1 MDDCH
6 DADDANV
13 AALTK
18 AQFANATAVTMPNY
32 DFQNVWIA
40 PQGIASSPYLTCS
53 TDGGTNFWFAA
64 AVVSGEG
71 SILVNGEAPKE
82 SYPIGA
88 TITVRAVPN
97 NPDQP
102 FTGWVGEGFAD
113 PFAQETTYTVR
124 NISAIG
130 ATFGTPIYTVEDL
143 VAIPDNA
150 TDAYVLMNDLD
161 LSAYCATANVARVV
175 NNFTGRFFGQN
186 HTISGFVVTNN
197 GSTSYTTAL
206 FSSLLTGAEL
216 RDLTVES
223 VVSNCHGKAAGLVA
237 SIGNGV
243 LVSNCHAR
251 LVATA
256 KPYPSQYYDNGGTCH
271 YYGFAKDV
279 SGADIRIVD
288 CTADL
293 KAIANGAASGFIDA
307 IQMTGGEIARCA
319 VFAEMMATNSYCTGY
334 GRVSGFASDI
344 SLSGGATVREC
355 LAAGVAD
362 GKGETAGFA
371 YQINLGDAESSIH
384 DCYSTMEVVS
394 RESYAAGFAYNIS
407 DNTYNYEA
415 GVSNLWFGGSVRAA
429 STAYGF
435 VNYMSYVNAVNCYR
449 VKVDAASST
458 SGITDIAPAA
468 ARQTASWTGYDFG
481 NVWSMTDGST
491 TPYFSWSLADGNF
504 RLFAAQ
510 EPGATISVPETAAP
524 GSAAAV
530 SAASSGG
537 AFFCG
542 WAGAGAYASASA
554 TPTTLLADNH
564 RTARAVWGKAITT
577 RAELEAIADDPA
589 GTYALG
595 CDIDLGGEPWTPLCQ
610 DEYTPFTGTIY
621 GNGHTISN
629 LTVETSDARAGLF
642 GGLGAGATITDLH
655 LANPVVRGANC
666 VGTLAGYVEGATIGG
681 CTVSGADV
689 TATSER
695 AGCFVGQIVGDTS
708 VSRCSTSAGSSAP
721 RRAPPQSKSATRSA
735 R

>member
-1 MDDCH
+1 
-6 DADDANV
+6 
-13 AALTK
+13 
-18 AQFANATAVTMPNY
+18 MPNY

-143 VAIPDNA
+143 VAIPDN
-150 TDAYVLMNDLD
+150 
-161 LSAYCATANVARVV
+161 
-175 NNFTGRFFGQN
+175 GRFFGQN

-394 RESYAAGFAYNIS
+394 S
-407 DNTYNYEA
+407 
-415 GVSNLWFGGSVRAA
+415 
-429 STAYGF
+429 
-435 VNYMSYVNAVNCYR
+435 
-449 VKVDAASST
+449 
-458 SGITDIAPAA
+458 
-468 ARQTASWTGYDFG
+468 
-481 NVWSMTDGST
+481 
-491 TPYFSWSLADGNF
+491 
-504 RLFAAQ
+504 RLRLQ
-510 EPGATISVPETAAP
+510 
-524 GSAAAV
+524 
-530 SAASSGG
+530 
-537 AFFCG
+537 
-542 WAGAGAYASASA
+542 
-554 TPTTLLADNH
+554 
-564 RTARAVWGKAITT
+564 
-577 RAELEAIADDPA
+577 
-589 GTYALG
+589 
-595 CDIDLGGEPWTPLCQ
+595 
-610 DEYTPFTGTIY
+610 
-621 GNGHTISN
+621 
-629 LTVETSDARAGLF
+629 
-642 GGLGAGATITDLH
+642 H
-655 LANPVVRGANC
+655 L
-666 VGTLAGYVEGATIGG
+666 
-681 CTVSGADV
+681 
-689 TATSER
+689 
-695 AGCFVGQIVGDTS
+695 
-708 VSRCSTSAGSSAP
+708 
-721 RRAPPQSKSATRSA
+721 
-735 R
+735 